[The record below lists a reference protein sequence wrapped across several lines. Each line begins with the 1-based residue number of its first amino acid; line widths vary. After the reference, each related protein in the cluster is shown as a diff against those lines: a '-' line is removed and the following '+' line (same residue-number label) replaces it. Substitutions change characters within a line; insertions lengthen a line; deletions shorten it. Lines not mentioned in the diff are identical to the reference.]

1 VAPTESSKIRNVA
14 VVGHRGSGKTSLVEA
29 LLFQGGATNRLGSV
43 EQSSTVADWDE
54 DEQKRQ
60 MSLSASLCHVEWQD
74 RKINLIDTPGDPGFQ
89 ADTLAALRVVEGAL
103 FVVNGVNGVE
113 VQTNRLWNRSEELGL
128 SRLVF
133 VNMLDRER
141 ADFFTVLEQLRSQL
155 SNRCVAVNIPIG
167 HEHELK
173 GVVDLFHMKAYL
185 SPDGG
190 KEGEGDHVEI
200 PEEVAAEAADY
211 REKLVDAVVE
221 TDEALMERYL
231 EEGEVSGEELAAA
244 LKNAVVADELFPV
257 ACGSATQNL
266 GTSGLLDLLVEGI
279 PSPAKK
285 PLKLEVAA
293 NGAAAF
299 VFKTVADP
307 FAGRINVF
315 RVLSGEIK
323 ADSNLVNPRTKGK
336 ERVGQLLV
344 LQGKEHTTEPTFV
357 SGDIGAVAK
366 LKDVMTG
373 DLLVASDEG
382 VEPPV
387 LEFPQPVMSFAIT
400 PKAKGD
406 EEKMATAL
414 RRLAEEDPTLTLRR
428 DAQTGE
434 QLLGGLSQIHVEVAV
449 DRLHRRFG
457 VDVDLH
463 QPRVPYLE
471 TIRKE
476 SRAQGRYKKQTG
488 GRGQFGDCH
497 IVLEPL
503 QSHEGYEFV
512 DKIVGGVIPQSF
524 RPAVD
529 KGIQEAMAH
538 GELAG
543 APVQGV
549 RVLLVDGSYHT
560 VDSSEMAF
568 KIAGSMAFKSA
579 YEKAD
584 PVLLEPIMALEA
596 TVPDDTVGAVN
607 GDLNSRRGRLHG
619 MEPSGGMTTIRA
631 EVPLSEVLTYSQSLT
646 SMTGGRGDY
655 SLSFLRYEEVPSHI
669 ASKIV
674 EETKREREEAKA
686 S

>member
-1 VAPTESSKIRNVA
+1 M
-14 VVGHRGSGKTSLVEA
+14 
-29 LLFQGGATNRLGSV
+29 LFQAGATNRLGAV
-43 EQSSTVADWDE
+43 EQGTTVADWDE

-60 MSLSASLCHVEWQD
+60 MSLSAAVCHAEWQD
-74 RKINLIDTPGDPGFQ
+74 RKLNLIDAPGDPGFQ
-89 ADTLAALRVVEGAL
+89 ADSIAALRVVEGAL
-103 FVVNGVNGVE
+103 FVLNGVNGVE
-113 VQTNRLWNRSEELGL
+113 VQTTRLWDRSEQLGL
-128 SRLVF
+128 SRVVF

-141 ADFFTVLEQLRSQL
+141 ADFFAVLDQLREQF
-155 SNRCVAVNIPIG
+155 SNRCVAVQIPIG

-173 GVVDLFHMKAYL
+173 GIVDLFHMRAYM
-185 SPDGG
+185 SP
-190 KEGEGDHVEI
+190 EGAREGDPVDI
-200 PEEVAAEAADY
+200 PEEIAAQAAEY
-211 REKLVDAVVE
+211 REQLVDAVVE

-244 LKNAVVADELFPV
+244 LKNAVSNDDLFPV
-257 ACGSATQNL
+257 LCGSATKNL
-266 GTSGLLDLLVEGI
+266 GTTGLLDLLVEGV

-285 PLKLEVAA
+285 PLDLGVEA
-293 NGAAAF
+293 NGSAAF

-315 RVLSGEIK
+315 RVLSGQVGS
-323 ADSNLVNPRTKGK
+323 DSNLVNSRTKGK
-336 ERVGQLLV
+336 ERFGQVLL
-344 LQGKEHTTEPTFV
+344 LQGKDHAPADALAA
-357 SGDIGAVAK
+357 GDIGAVAK

-373 DLLVASDEG
+373 DLLLEKDEG
-382 VEPPV
+382 AEAPA
-387 LEFPQPVMSFAIT
+387 LDFPQPVMSFAIT

-414 RRLAEEDPTLTLRR
+414 RRLAEEDPTLVLRR
-428 DAQTGE
+428 DDQTGE
-434 QLLGGLSQIHVEVAV
+434 QLLAGLSQMHVEVAV
-449 DRLHRRFG
+449 DRLHRRFS

-488 GRGQFGDCH
+488 GRGQFGDAH

-503 QSHEGYEFV
+503 PGHEGYEFV
-512 DKIVGGVIPQSF
+512 DKIVGGVIPQGF

-529 KGIQEAMAH
+529 KGIQEAMSR

-549 RVLLVDGSYHT
+549 RVVLVDGSYHN

-584 PVLLEPIMALEA
+584 PVLLEPIMSLEA
-596 TVPDDTVGAVN
+596 TVPDDSVGAVN
-607 GDLNSRRGRLHG
+607 GDLNSRRGRLQG
-619 MEPSGGMTTIRA
+619 MEPRGGMTTIKA
-631 EVPLSEVLTYSQSLT
+631 EVPMAEVLTYSQSLT
-646 SMTGGRGDY
+646 SLTGGRGDY
-655 SLSFLRYEEVPSHI
+655 ALSFLRYEEVPTHI
-669 ASKIV
+669 AQKII
-674 EETKREREEAKA
+674 ESAQKEREEAKA